1 MVRFLV
7 ENGANVHAQIY
18 DGRKAFNLA
27 VTNGHKRVAEYL
39 LSQGNDPNEHGSSGY
54 SPLMIAAENNFYDL
68 AKSLIK
74 QGADVN
80 AVHPGPGIYVAMR
93 GWTPLVFS
101 VRAGYVRMTKL
112 LIQSGADV
120 KHLVQAGSNYRGEE
134 FPERRVI
141 DFVKGK
147 RADSVMKVLRD
158 AGAE

>member
-1 MVRFLV
+1 
-7 ENGANVHAQIY
+7 
-18 DGRKAFNLA
+18 
-27 VTNGHKRVAEYL
+27 
-39 LSQGNDPNEHGSSGY
+39 
-54 SPLMIAAENNFYDL
+54 MIAAENNFYDL

-93 GWTPLVFS
+93 GWTPLVFA

-120 KHLVQAGSNYRGEE
+120 NHVVEAGSNHRGEE

-147 RADSVMKVLRD
+147 RAESMLKVLRN